1 MKPLENEN
9 GGYVPIPEAYTRK
22 QLNALYR
29 EIPLKDTAS
38 RTLRKTFNAM
48 ANLYGIIRMKK
59 AYEIIARQSPSL
71 VSEDEFLA
79 FAEIARHE
87 REDYYIL
94 GEDEL
99 FTDGKAGSPFDREII
114 DAALLNEDTGPY
126 RQLRQMQRGKPYYI
140 PPKKEL
146 LRYDDAFYGEETP
159 EAEALRAFLFKCF
172 KLSEARGSALFTDLQ
187 YRTRCMD
194 TGSFDII
201 DWLEELG
208 LSLENRSDLEQLAKL
223 YQQFHNATRMRC
235 NRGYTPHELFQMYP
249 PDERM
254 PKSLSFGPNIRRSI
268 AEGTMKADEL
278 RKGVLAMD
286 LPDEA
291 LRISIL
297 KNIADA
303 EKGAEQPSKA
313 PRVGR
318 NDPCPCGSGKKY
330 KRCCGR

>member
-1 MKPLENEN
+1 MKRRVILFSLLAALILAAAGGAYAVHCRRQAERDAAVRQAVSAHSAVESQLTQWQRQADQSRLVVTEN
-9 GGYVPIPEAYTRK
+9 G
-22 QLNALYR
+22 
-29 EIPLKDTAS
+29 
-38 RTLRKTFNAM
+38 
-48 ANLYGIIRMKK
+48 
-59 AYEIIARQSPSL
+59 RQIGVYS
-71 VSEDEFLA
+71 
-79 FAEIARHE
+79 
-87 REDYYIL
+87 
-94 GEDEL
+94 
-99 FTDGKAGSPFDREII
+99 
-114 DAALLNEDTGPY
+114 
-126 RQLRQMQRGKPYYI
+126 
-140 PPKKEL
+140 
-146 LRYDDAFYGEETP
+146 
-159 EAEALRAFLFKCF
+159 
-172 KLSEARGSALFTDLQ
+172 
-187 YRTRCMD
+187 
-194 TGSFDII
+194 
-201 DWLEELG
+201 LEELG
-208 LSLENRSDLEQLAKL
+208 LSLENRSDFEQLAKL

-254 PKSLSFGPNIRRSI
+254 PKSLSFGPNILRSI